1 MKHKYIC
8 VHKTRGLIQVRI
20 QRKNAIIKHYFYV
33 KEYDTLEQCIEEAI
47 KWRDEQLE
55 RVGKTVTR
63 KGEPTNGNDAWA
75 SLSKH
80 PKPRATSQILL
91 WGVTKKAVQHMEND
105 HVQS

>member
-33 KEYDTLEQCIEEAI
+33 KEYDTFEQCIEEAI

-55 RVGKTVTR
+55 RVGKTATR
-63 KGEPTNGNDAWA
+63 KGQVSNGNDSWA
-75 SLSKH
+75 ALSNQ
-80 PKPRATSQILL
+80 PKPRIASQLFL
-91 WGVTKKAVQHMEND
+91 WTKDRAKAQA
-105 HVQS
+105 